1 MIGNYPVND
10 DWVFVRQIEAFN
22 QGILKLNAEL
32 DPSFLSQGFLGFIWS
47 KFFGSG
53 FVSLQILTILITLLG
68 LWGFIKILKHFKL
81 NKKLIVV
88 SSLLY
93 IFNPL
98 VFTSAFSFMTDNYLL
113 TFMILAIYFFLKYE
127 KTSLYTDIIFASAF
141 TLVAAL
147 VRQVGV
153 FVGLAFVAGFL
164 FEKYILKKSKAE
176 KIRWLTGFTV
186 LLAVF
191 LGFYIP
197 HIWPDYGSNRMF
209 ILPEQVLGRINLWL
223 LSWHYIP
230 LFMFP
235 LFLGLRVK
243 INTVRK
249 QLVFLAT
256 ASIFTIF
263 LYNYNIFPVGNV
275 LYLEG
280 LHAKSD
286 FRINFSLFD
295 NIFFKLWFCVT
306 VAFALA
312 KGAFFLAELVRK
324 AKLKWEKQDMFLLSL
339 GLMNCFVLLVSSDFY
354 DRYLLPSFVCFFLLF
369 LKKFSKNI
377 FVSKRVIFTT
387 SVLIFISFAL
397 QWEFS
402 AKSRIKWQQVRAL
415 SEKTGYVR
423 QIQLNDTYID
433 YIVTQKENDFTG
445 LIERKGAY
453 DKECYVQEYTLD
465 TDCKLLE
472 ITQKLEDFVDKRLIE
487 RKKPYNVHK
496 KSIPRA
502 KNNLN
507 LLVYNQRYPSFLYDL
522 VGKEAYVGSWCL
534 EKQP

>member
-47 KFFGSG
+47 KLFGAG

-68 LWGFIKILKHFKL
+68 LWGFVEILKHFKL
-81 NKKLIVV
+81 EKRLIVV

-113 TFMILAIYFFLKYE
+113 TFMVLSIYFFLKYE
-127 KTSLYTDIIFASAF
+127 KTLLYADTVFASIL
-141 TLVAAL
+141 TLIAAL

-153 FVGLAFVAGFL
+153 FIGLAFMAGLL
-164 FEKYILKKSKAE
+164 FEKHVLKMPKSE
-176 KIRWLTGFTV
+176 KTQWRAVFTV
-186 LLAVF
+186 FLAVF

-197 HIWPDYGSNRMF
+197 RIWPDYGSNRMF
-209 ILPEQVLGRINLWL
+209 ILPEQVFGRVRLWL

-230 LFMFP
+230 LFIFP

-249 QLVFLAT
+249 QLMVLAM
-256 ASIFTIF
+256 AGIFTIF
-263 LYNYNIFPVGNV
+263 LYNFDIFPVGNV

-286 FRINFSLFD
+286 FRPTFSLLN
-295 NIFFKLWFCVT
+295 NIFFKLWFSIT

-312 KGAFFLAELVRK
+312 KGAFFLTDLIKK
-324 AKLKWEKQDMFLLSL
+324 AKLKWERQDFFLLSL

-377 FVSKRVIFTT
+377 VVSKRVIFTT
-387 SVLIFISFAL
+387 AVLIFISVIL

-402 AKSRIKWQQVRAL
+402 AKNRLKWQQVRAL
-415 SEKTGYVR
+415 SEETGYVR
-423 QIQLNDTYID
+423 QIELNDTYID
-433 YIVTQKENDFTG
+433 YIVTQQQNDFTG
-445 LIERKGAY
+445 LIERKGAG
-453 DKECYVQEYTLD
+453 L
-465 TDCKLLE
+465 
-472 ITQKLEDFVDKRLIE
+472 
-487 RKKPYNVHK
+487 
-496 KSIPRA
+496 
-502 KNNLN
+502 
-507 LLVYNQRYPSFLYDL
+507 
-522 VGKEAYVGSWCL
+522 
-534 EKQP
+534 